1 MFLGRGP
8 FATSSPPCHLLFT
21 PSLWRCHIL
30 LHLYVQFQGITWWN
44 APFCLSL
51 FFLSFFIFFFSSPAF
66 LEDKCFY
73 WCASVCPYVCL
84 SLSAPLPVSISQCFS
99 SSFIVSFYLSCSLSF
114 CLSVCLLWRRRRG
127 RALVCEWWMETGKRR
142 SWHHKVI
149 TVGQT
154 HQDPCHPLPE
164 QASVLQLRHDQKQH
178 IKDPLDAQAEDR
190 QMFQDLI
197 QQAGETAVAPEATGA
212 EPHTVLTKMGL
223 QDDLEIFLELY
234 KFSVLVWGW
243 AVEQ

>member
-44 APFCLSL
+44 APFCLSF
-51 FFLSFFIFFFSSPAF
+51 FFLSFFIFFFSSPSF
-66 LEDKCFY
+66 LKDKCFY

-114 CLSVCLLWRRRRG
+114 CLSVCCGGGGVDEHWFVNGGWKPG
-127 RALVCEWWMETGKRR
+127 REGVGTTKSSPLAKLIRTLATLYQNKHQFCSCATTRSSTSRTPSTPRLRTGKCSRTWYNRLERR
-142 SWHHKVI
+142 QW
-149 TVGQT
+149 
-154 HQDPCHPLPE
+154 PRRP
-164 QASVLQLRHDQKQH
+164 
-178 IKDPLDAQAEDR
+178 
-190 QMFQDLI
+190 
-197 QQAGETAVAPEATGA
+197 
-212 EPHTVLTKMGL
+212 
-223 QDDLEIFLELY
+223 LELNLTP
-234 KFSVLVWGW
+234 SSLRWVCRMT
-243 AVEQ
+243 

>member
-1 MFLGRGP
+1 MVKCTFLSFLLFPFFLHFFLFFSFIPEGQMFLLM
-8 FATSSPPCHLLFT
+8 CL
-21 PSLWRCHIL
+21 
-30 LHLYVQFQGITWWN
+30 
-44 APFCLSL
+44 CLSL
-51 FFLSFFIFFFSSPAF
+51 CLSLSVCPSPCLYFSVFLFIFHCFFLSFLFSLF
-66 LEDKCFY
+66 
-73 WCASVCPYVCL
+73 
-84 SLSAPLPVSISQCFS
+84 
-99 SSFIVSFYLSCSLSF
+99 
-114 CLSVCLLWRRRRG
+114 LSVCLLWRRRRG

-149 TVGQT
+149 TSGQT

-190 QMFQDLI
+190 QMFQDLV
-197 QQAGETAVAPEATGA
+197 QQAGEPAVAPDATGA